1 MKFFEY
7 MAKRIFNEEGIPIL
21 EGHVAN
27 SAEEATSIASDMGV
41 PVAIK
46 SQVLV
51 GGRGK
56 AGGIKFAD
64 NPGEVYK
71 VADSLIGTTINGE
84 RVHQLLIEKKANIIK
99 EFFLSISIDRANKRP
114 VIMVSN
120 EGGVE
125 IENLA
130 KTNPEKIIKYHPNP
144 LIEFLPYE
152 SREIARK
159 MGVPSELISPMGDV
173 IYKLYKLFEK
183 YDAETAEINPLV
195 LTDEG
200 LIAADAKFV
209 VENDSL
215 YRHPDLVK
223 LARYKKKAVDF
234 VKLDGDIAVIGN
246 GAGLTLT
253 GMDMIKFHGGEPATF
268 LDIGGGASEES
279 IKKSLNIVL
288 NYEPVK
294 VVFLNVLGGIT
305 KADDVAHGV
314 VDAIKESK
322 SLVSIVIRLTGTNE
336 EEGQRIL
343 EEAGIPYEISMEKAA
358 KKAVE
363 LCNKIKAEE

>member
-1 MKFFEY
+1 
-7 MAKRIFNEEGIPIL
+7 
-21 EGHVAN
+21 
-27 SAEEATSIASDMGV
+27 
-41 PVAIK
+41 
-46 SQVLV
+46 
-51 GGRGK
+51 
-56 AGGIKFAD
+56 
-64 NPGEVYK
+64 
-71 VADSLIGTTINGE
+71 
-84 RVHQLLIEKKANIIK
+84 
-99 EFFLSISIDRANKRP
+99 
-114 VIMVSN
+114 MVSN

-183 YDAETAEINPLV
+183 YDAEPAEINPLV